1 LVSSLQVKPTIAGL
15 ILILLGFIA
24 SLYGGRTY
32 LKNVPRTV
40 TDTFQVGRDV
50 KNESFWAHD
59 FRFEASTLVV
69 GNGIVS
75 SEATGQPGSIDFL
88 VLDSGNFQSWR
99 QRQTGVQ
106 YIVRLLQT
114 EAKFNFSFTTP
125 RNDTYYFVFDNY
137 YSTVKKNVS
146 LSIQYQYVKISR
158 EPFTDYTM
166 TYVGLASTVLG
177 TTALAYGLLKKPEI
191 RWA

>member
-1 LVSSLQVKPTIAGL
+1 MSSLQAKPTIAGL
-15 ILILLGFIA
+15 ALILLGFIA

-32 LKNVPRTV
+32 LKDVPRTV

-69 GNGIVS
+69 GNGTVS
-75 SEATGQPGSIDFL
+75 SEVTGQPGNIDFL
-88 VLDSGNFQSWR
+88 VLDSANFQSWR
-99 QRQTGVQ
+99 QRQPGVQ
-106 YIVRLLQT
+106 YTVKLLQT

-137 YSTVKKNVS
+137 YSAVKKNV
-146 LSIQYQYVKISR
+146 LLIVRYQYVKISR
-158 EPFTDYTM
+158 ELFTDYTV
-166 TYVGLASTVLG
+166 TYIGLALAVVG

-191 RWA
+191 RWV

>member
-1 LVSSLQVKPTIAGL
+1 MKPTIAGL

-24 SLYGGRTY
+24 SLYGGQTY
-32 LKNVPRTV
+32 FKDVPRTV

-50 KNESFWAHD
+50 KNESFWSHD

-75 SEATGQPGSIDFL
+75 SEVTGQPGSIDFL
-88 VLDSGNFQSWR
+88 VLDSANFQSWR
-99 QRQTGVQ
+99 QRQPGVQ
-106 YIVRLLQT
+106 YIVKLLQT
-114 EAKFNFSFTTP
+114 QAKFNFSFTTP
-125 RNDTYYFVFDNY
+125 RNDTYHFVFDNY
-137 YSTVKKNVS
+137 YSSVKKNVS
-146 LSIQYQYVKISR
+146 LSVSYQYVKISR

-166 TYVGLASTVLG
+166 TYVGLALAVVG